1 MFNRIAMN
9 ADRNMRPRMRAAV
22 PSAPSGR
29 KIMTI
34 GTLNR
39 KTRIAKEAVIAA
51 HRVNATLTARFKPS
65 GSRSCANR
73 AMRAYTASPSA
84 VLTT

>member
-1 MFNRIAMN
+1 MFDRVAMN

-22 PSAPSGR
+22 PSAPSGGTV
-29 KIMTI
+29 MTI

-39 KTRIAKEAVIAA
+39 KTRIAKEAVIVA
-51 HRVNATLTARFKPS
+51 HRVNATLTARFKHT

-73 AMRAYTASPSA
+73 AMRADTASPSA